1 MSDPLPF
8 KGRSAGI
15 TAVLLQEADT
25 AQIDE
30 KLSNKLAQVP
40 ADFFATQPLVADLSA
55 LQDFHPDEK
64 WLKTLKRIF
73 ERQKLSLI
81 GISGKHIER
90 NALIAAGL
98 AEINGDN
105 RSNNKTANKPTTDKP
120 REITPPTIAPSP
132 STPAISVST
141 PKATKIIRHNIRSGQ
156 RIYAEGGDLII
167 IGTVS
172 HGAEIYADGNISVY
186 GALRGRAFAGGQ
198 NNTSACIYCHELEA
212 ELISIAG
219 FYQDMEQLQAN
230 NIQKNVFIYLNPD
243 ESMQIV
249 SV

>member
-8 KGRSAGI
+8 KGRSVSV
-15 TAVLLQEADT
+15 TTVLLQDTDT

-30 KLSNKLAQVP
+30 SLSAKIAQVP
-40 ADFFATQPLVADLSA
+40 PDFFATQPLVADLSA
-55 LQDFHPDEK
+55 LQDFKPDSK

-73 ERQKLSLI
+73 ERHQLPLV
-81 GISGKHIER
+81 GVCGAPVER
-90 NALIAAGL
+90 SALIAAGL
-98 AEINGDN
+98 AEVTISAD
-105 RSNNKTANKPTTDKP
+105 NKTKTVAAEKS
-120 REITPPTIAPSP
+120 EAAPPPPPPAA
-132 STPAISVST
+132 PAI
-141 PKATKIIRHNIRSGQ
+141 KAAPTKLIRHNIRSGQ
-156 RIYAEGGDLII
+156 RIMAKGGDLVV

-172 HGAEIYADGNISVY
+172 PGAEIYADGNITVY

-198 NNTSACIYCHELEA
+198 DETAAYIYCYELDA

-219 FYQDMEQLQAN
+219 FYQDKEQLQAN
-230 NIQKNVFIYLNPD
+230 PVRKNVLISLNPD

>member
-8 KGRSAGI
+8 KGRSVSV
-15 TAVLLQEADT
+15 TAVLLQDTDT

-30 KLSNKLAQVP
+30 SLSAKIAQVP
-40 ADFFATQPLVADLSA
+40 PDFFATQPLVADLSA
-55 LQDFHPDEK
+55 LQDFKPDSK

-73 ERQKLSLI
+73 ERHQLPLV
-81 GISGKHIER
+81 GVCGAPVER
-90 NALIAAGL
+90 SALIAASL
-98 AEINGDN
+98 AEVTISAD
-105 RSNNKTANKPTTDKP
+105 NKTKTAAAEKSEAVPPPPPPAAPAVKAAPTKL
-120 REITPPTIAPSP
+120 
-132 STPAISVST
+132 
-141 PKATKIIRHNIRSGQ
+141 IRHNIRSGQ
-156 RIYAEGGDLII
+156 RIMAKGGDLVV

-172 HGAEIYADGNISVY
+172 PGAEIYADGNITVY

-198 NNTSACIYCHELEA
+198 DETAAYIYCYELDA

-219 FYQDMEQLQAN
+219 FYQDKEQLQSSPVR
-230 NIQKNVFIYLNPD
+230 KNAFISLNPD

>member
-8 KGRSAGI
+8 KGRSVSV
-15 TAVLLQEADT
+15 TAVLLQDTDT

-30 KLSNKLAQVP
+30 SLSAKIAQVP
-40 ADFFATQPLVADLSA
+40 PDFFATQPLVADLSA
-55 LQDFHPDEK
+55 LQDFKPDSK

-73 ERQKLSLI
+73 ERHQLPLV
-81 GISGKHIER
+81 GVCGAPVER
-90 NALIAAGL
+90 SALIAAGL
-98 AEINGDN
+98 AEVTISAD
-105 RSNNKTANKPTTDKP
+105 NKTKTVAAEKSEAAPPPPPPAAPAVKAAPTKL
-120 REITPPTIAPSP
+120 
-132 STPAISVST
+132 
-141 PKATKIIRHNIRSGQ
+141 IRHNIRSGQ
-156 RIYAEGGDLII
+156 RIMAKGGDLVV

-172 HGAEIYADGNISVY
+172 PGAEIYADGNITVY

-198 NNTSACIYCHELEA
+198 DETAAYIYCYELDA

-219 FYQDMEQLQAN
+219 FYQDKEQLQAN
-230 NIQKNVFIYLNPD
+230 PVRKNVLISLNPD

>member
-8 KGRSAGI
+8 KGRSVSV
-15 TAVLLQEADT
+15 TAVLLQDTDT

-30 KLSNKLAQVP
+30 SLSAKIAQVP
-40 ADFFATQPLVADLSA
+40 PDFFATQPLVADLSA
-55 LQDFHPDEK
+55 LQDFKPDSK

-73 ERQKLSLI
+73 ERHQLPLV
-81 GISGKHIER
+81 GVCGAPIER
-90 NALIAAGL
+90 SALIAAGL
-98 AEINGDN
+98 AEVTISAD
-105 RSNNKTANKPTTDKP
+105 NKTKTVAAEKS
-120 REITPPTIAPSP
+120 EAAPPPPPPAA
-132 STPAISVST
+132 PAI
-141 PKATKIIRHNIRSGQ
+141 KAAPTKLIRHNIRSGQ
-156 RIYAEGGDLII
+156 RIIAKGGDLVI

-172 HGAEIYADGNISVY
+172 PGAEIYADGNITVY

-198 NNTSACIYCHELEA
+198 DETAAYIYCYELDA

-219 FYQDMEQLQAN
+219 FYQDKEQLQAN
-230 NIQKNVFIYLNPD
+230 PVRKNVLISLNPD

>member
-8 KGRSAGI
+8 KGRSVSV
-15 TAVLLQEADT
+15 TAVLLQDTDT

-30 KLSNKLAQVP
+30 SLSAKIAQVP
-40 ADFFATQPLVADLSA
+40 PDFFTTQPLVADLSA
-55 LQDFHPDEK
+55 LEGFKPDAK

-73 ERQKLSLI
+73 ERHKLGLV
-81 GISGKHIER
+81 GVCGAPVER
-90 NALIAAGL
+90 SALIAAGL
-98 AEINGDN
+98 AEVTFSAD
-105 RSNNKTANKPTTDKP
+105 NKTKTVAAEKS
-120 REITPPTIAPSP
+120 EAAPPPP
-132 STPAISVST
+132 PAI
-141 PKATKIIRHNIRSGQ
+141 KAAPTKLIRHNIRSGQ
-156 RIYAEGGDLII
+156 RIIAKGGDLVI

-172 HGAEIYADGNISVY
+172 PGAEIYADGNITVY

-198 NNTSACIYCHELEA
+198 DETAAYIYCYELDA

-219 FYQDMEQLQAN
+219 FYQDKEQLQAN
-230 NIQKNVFIYLNPD
+230 PVRKNVLISLNPD

>member
-8 KGRSAGI
+8 KGRSVSV
-15 TAVLLQEADT
+15 TAVLLQDTDT

-30 KLSNKLAQVP
+30 SLSAKIAQVP
-40 ADFFATQPLVADLSA
+40 PDFFATQPLVADLSA
-55 LQDFHPDEK
+55 LQDFKPDSK

-73 ERQKLSLI
+73 ERHQLPLV
-81 GISGKHIER
+81 GVCGAPVER
-90 NALIAAGL
+90 SALIAAGL
-98 AEINGDN
+98 AEITISAD
-105 RSNNKTANKPTTDKP
+105 NKTKTVAAEKS
-120 REITPPTIAPSP
+120 EAAPPPPPPAA
-132 STPAISVST
+132 PAI
-141 PKATKIIRHNIRSGQ
+141 KAAPTKLIRHNIRSGQ
-156 RIYAEGGDLII
+156 RIMAKGGDLVV

-172 HGAEIYADGNISVY
+172 PGAEIYADGNITVY

-198 NNTSACIYCHELEA
+198 DETAAYIYCYELDA

-219 FYQDMEQLQAN
+219 FYQDKEQLQAN
-230 NIQKNVFIYLNPD
+230 PVRKNVLISLNPD

>member
-8 KGRSAGI
+8 KGRSVSV
-15 TAVLLQEADT
+15 TTVLLQDTDT

-30 KLSNKLAQVP
+30 SLSAKIAQVP
-40 ADFFATQPLVADLSA
+40 PDFFTTQPLVADFSA
-55 LQDFHPDEK
+55 LEGFKPDAK

-73 ERQKLSLI
+73 ERHKLGLVGVCGAPVEHS
-81 GISGKHIER
+81 
-90 NALIAAGL
+90 ALVAAGL
-98 AEINGDN
+98 AEVTISTD
-105 RSNNKTANKPTTDKP
+105 SKTKTVAAEKSEAAPPPPPPAAPAVKAAPTKL
-120 REITPPTIAPSP
+120 
-132 STPAISVST
+132 
-141 PKATKIIRHNIRSGQ
+141 IRHNIRSGQ
-156 RIYAEGGDLII
+156 RIMAKGGDLVV

-172 HGAEIYADGNISVY
+172 PGAEIYADGNITVY

-198 NNTSACIYCHELEA
+198 DETAAYIYCYELDA

-219 FYQDMEQLQAN
+219 FYQDKEQLQAN
-230 NIQKNVFIYLNPD
+230 PVRKNVLISLNPD

>member
-8 KGRSAGI
+8 KGRSVSV
-15 TAVLLQEADT
+15 TTVLLQNTDT

-30 KLSNKLAQVP
+30 SLSAKIAQVP
-40 ADFFATQPLVADLSA
+40 PDFFTTQPLVADLAA
-55 LQDFHPDEK
+55 LEGFKPDAK

-73 ERQKLSLI
+73 ERHKLGLV
-81 GISGKHIER
+81 GVCGAPVER
-90 NALIAAGL
+90 SALIAAGL
-98 AEINGDN
+98 AEVTFSAD
-105 RSNNKTANKPTTDKP
+105 SKASKTKAAAAEKSEPVAPPPPPPPAVQAAPTKL
-120 REITPPTIAPSP
+120 
-132 STPAISVST
+132 
-141 PKATKIIRHNIRSGQ
+141 IRHNIRSGQ
-156 RIYAEGGDLII
+156 RIIAKGGDLVI

-172 HGAEIYADGNISVY
+172 PGAEIYADGNITVY

-198 NNTSACIYCHELEA
+198 NETAAYIYCYELDA

-219 FYQDMEQLQAN
+219 FYQDKEQLQAN
-230 NIQKNVFIYLNPD
+230 PVRKNVLISLNPD

>member
-8 KGRSAGI
+8 KGRSVSV
-15 TAVLLQEADT
+15 TTVLLQNTDT

-30 KLSNKLAQVP
+30 SLSAKIAQVP
-40 ADFFATQPLVADLSA
+40 PDFFTTQPLVADLAA
-55 LQDFHPDEK
+55 LEGFKPDAK

-73 ERQKLSLI
+73 ERHKLGLV
-81 GISGKHIER
+81 GVCGAPVER
-90 NALIAAGL
+90 SALVAAGL
-98 AEINGDN
+98 AEVTISTD
-105 RSNNKTANKPTTDKP
+105 SKTKTVAAEKSEPVAPPPPPAVQAAPTKL
-120 REITPPTIAPSP
+120 
-132 STPAISVST
+132 
-141 PKATKIIRHNIRSGQ
+141 IRHNIRSGQ
-156 RIYAEGGDLII
+156 RIIAKGGDLVI

-172 HGAEIYADGNISVY
+172 PGAEIYADGNITVY

-198 NNTSACIYCHELEA
+198 NETAAYIYCYELDA

-219 FYQDMEQLQAN
+219 FYQDKEQLQAN
-230 NIQKNVFIYLNPD
+230 PVRKNVLISLNPD

>member
-8 KGRSAGI
+8 KGRSVSV
-15 TAVLLQEADT
+15 TAVLLQDADT

-30 KLSNKLAQVP
+30 SLSAKIAQVP
-40 ADFFATQPLVADLSA
+40 PNFFATQPLVADLSA
-55 LQDFHPDEK
+55 LQDFKPDSK

-73 ERQKLSLI
+73 ERHQLPLV
-81 GISGKHIER
+81 GVCGAPVER
-90 NALIAAGL
+90 SALIAAGL
-98 AEINGDN
+98 AEVTISAD
-105 RSNNKTANKPTTDKP
+105 NKTKTVAAEKSEAVPPPPPSAAPAVKAAPTKL
-120 REITPPTIAPSP
+120 
-132 STPAISVST
+132 
-141 PKATKIIRHNIRSGQ
+141 IRHNIRSGQ
-156 RIYAEGGDLII
+156 RIMAKGGDLVV

-172 HGAEIYADGNISVY
+172 PGAEIYADGNITVY

-198 NNTSACIYCHELEA
+198 DETAAYIYCYELDA

-219 FYQDMEQLQAN
+219 FYQDKEQLQAN
-230 NIQKNVFIYLNPD
+230 PVRKNVLISLNPD

>member
-8 KGRSAGI
+8 KGRSVSV
-15 TAVLLQEADT
+15 TAVLLQDTDT

-30 KLSNKLAQVP
+30 SLSAKIAQVP
-40 ADFFATQPLVADLSA
+40 PDFFTTQPLVADLSA
-55 LQDFHPDEK
+55 LEGFKPDAK

-73 ERQKLSLI
+73 ERHKLGLV
-81 GISGKHIER
+81 GVCGAPVER
-90 NALIAAGL
+90 SALIAAGL
-98 AEINGDN
+98 AEVTFSAD
-105 RSNNKTANKPTTDKP
+105 NKTKTVAAEKSEAVPPPPPPAAPAVKAAPTKL
-120 REITPPTIAPSP
+120 
-132 STPAISVST
+132 
-141 PKATKIIRHNIRSGQ
+141 IRHNIRSGQ
-156 RIYAEGGDLII
+156 RIMAKGGDLVV

-172 HGAEIYADGNISVY
+172 PGAEIYADGNITVY

-198 NNTSACIYCHELEA
+198 DNIAAHIYCYELDA

-219 FYQDMEQLQAN
+219 FYQDKEQLQAN
-230 NIQKNVFIYLNPD
+230 PVRKNVLISLNPD

>member
-8 KGRSAGI
+8 KGRSVSV
-15 TAVLLQEADT
+15 TAVLLQDTDT

-30 KLSNKLAQVP
+30 SLSAKIAQVP
-40 ADFFATQPLVADLSA
+40 PDFFATQPLVADLSA
-55 LQDFHPDEK
+55 LQDFKPASK

-73 ERQKLSLI
+73 ERHQLPLV
-81 GISGKHIER
+81 GVCGAPVER
-90 NALIAAGL
+90 SALIAAGL
-98 AEINGDN
+98 AEVTISAD
-105 RSNNKTANKPTTDKP
+105 NKTKTVAAEKS
-120 REITPPTIAPSP
+120 EAAPPPPPPAA
-132 STPAISVST
+132 PAI
-141 PKATKIIRHNIRSGQ
+141 KAAPTKLIRHNIRSGQ
-156 RIYAEGGDLII
+156 RIMAKGGDLVV

-172 HGAEIYADGNISVY
+172 PGAEIYADGNITVY

-198 NNTSACIYCHELEA
+198 DETAAYIYCYELDA

-219 FYQDMEQLQAN
+219 FYQDKEQLQAN
-230 NIQKNVFIYLNPD
+230 PVRKNVLISLNPD

>member
-8 KGRSAGI
+8 KGRSVSV
-15 TAVLLQEADT
+15 TAVLLQDTDT

-30 KLSNKLAQVP
+30 SLSAKIAQVP
-40 ADFFATQPLVADLSA
+40 PNFFATQPLVADLSA
-55 LQDFHPDEK
+55 LQDFKPDSK

-73 ERQKLSLI
+73 ERHQLPLVGVCGASV
-81 GISGKHIER
+81 ER
-90 NALIAAGL
+90 SALIAAGL
-98 AEINGDN
+98 AEVTISAD
-105 RSNNKTANKPTTDKP
+105 NKTKTVAAEKSEAVPPPPPPAAPAVKAAPTKL
-120 REITPPTIAPSP
+120 
-132 STPAISVST
+132 
-141 PKATKIIRHNIRSGQ
+141 IRHNIRSGQ
-156 RIYAEGGDLII
+156 RIMAKGGDLVV

-172 HGAEIYADGNISVY
+172 PGAEIYADGNITVY

-198 NNTSACIYCHELEA
+198 NETAAYIYCYELDA

-219 FYQDMEQLQAN
+219 FYQDKEQLQAN
-230 NIQKNVFIYLNPD
+230 PVRKNVLISLNPD